1 MEQKRSG
8 KNALRVVA
16 ASAAGVFFCLV
27 FLAAQGFGQSLTGRW
42 VTVGRTL
49 DNGEQQ
55 KTIIELKQNGGEL
68 TGTLKSED
76 FSMELKGT
84 ATGNHFELFG
94 PGRPGGAPAGPGGP
108 PPAAPGAPGAPGGP
122 GGPGAPGQPA
132 PQPRPFL
139 VGDLVNGELHAM
151 QGGRRQMVAKP
162 ATATDDLPT
171 VSYIEPPALHNVP
184 YNGLAKTPPMGWN
197 SWNLFQ
203 GKIDDQTVRT
213 MADAMVTSGMRD
225 AGYIYVNIDDT
236 WEGVRD
242 AQGNLQA
249 NHKFPDMK
257 ALSDYVHSKGLKLGI
272 YSGPGPRTCAGY
284 PASYGHEEQDAKTFA
299 AWGIDY
305 LKYDW
310 CSAGRVYKNEQLQP
324 VYQKM
329 GDALQATGKPIVYSL
344 CEYGNN
350 SVEKWGTA
358 VGGNLWRTTGDIRDA
373 WSSMIGN
380 VEKQVPTAP
389 YAGPGHWNDP
399 DMLEIGNGHMSDDEY
414 RTHMSLW
421 VLVAS
426 PLLAGN
432 DIRTMTP
439 AIKSILL
446 NKEVIAID
454 QDSLGKQA
462 SPIKNGD
469 LETWIKPL
477 ANGSVA
483 VGVINLGSAA
493 AQATVNASDLQL
505 GGPVK
510 KARDLWAHED
520 VKFAGGVYTATV
532 PSHGVLLLRVT
543 AK

>member
-1 MEQKRSG
+1 MKTLWI
-8 KNALRVVA
+8 AVA
-16 ASAAGVFFCLV
+16 MAGLLVPGGSAGSAQTEM
-27 FLAAQGFGQSLTGRW
+27 LAA
-42 VTVGRTL
+42 
-49 DNGEQQ
+49 
-55 KTIIELKQNGGEL
+55 
-68 TGTLKSED
+68 
-76 FSMELKGT
+76 
-84 ATGNHFELFG
+84 
-94 PGRPGGAPAGPGGP
+94 
-108 PPAAPGAPGAPGGP
+108 
-122 GGPGAPGQPA
+122 
-132 PQPRPFL
+132 
-139 VGDLVNGELHAM
+139 
-151 QGGRRQMVAKP
+151 
-162 ATATDDLPT
+162 
-171 VSYIEPPALHNVP
+171 
-184 YNGLAKTPPMGWN
+184 TPPMGW
-197 SWNLFQ
+197 STWNHFHHDISDAL
-203 GKIDDQTVRT
+203 VRAQ
-213 MADAMVTSGMRD
+213 ADALVSSGMRD
-225 AGYIYVNIDDT
+225 AGYVYVNIDGG
-236 WEGVRD
+236 WEGSRD
-242 AQGNLQA
+242 AAGVLHPTSN
-249 NHKFPDMK
+249 FPDMK
-257 ALSDYVHSKGLKLGI
+257 ALGDYIHSKGLKFGL
-272 YSGPGPRTCAGY
+272 YTGPGPKTCAGAM
-284 PASYGHEEQDAKTFA
+284 ASYGFEAQDARMFA
-299 AWGIDY
+299 SWGVDF
-305 LKYDW
+305 LKYDL
-310 CSAGRVYKNEQLQP
+310 CSFSNIMKRESGGDQEKS
-324 VYQKM
+324 
-329 GDALQATGKPIVYSL
+329 DALMKAAYEKMHKNLLLTGRPIVFSM
-344 CEYGNN
+344 CQYG
-350 SVEKWGTA
+350 WGEVWEWGAQT
-358 VGGNLWRTTGDIRDA
+358 GGNLWRTSGDISDSYDRMT
-373 WSSMIGN
+373 SIGFR
-380 VEKQVPTAP
+380 EAGLSA